1 MLAVVESATLFGIDS
16 LPIKVEIN
24 VATGVPAFTI
34 VGLPDA
40 AVQESRERVRH
51 LTFRVRWPFLRRRSR
66 FPSMD
71 LRDVC

>member
-40 AVQESRERVRH
+40 AVQESR
-51 LTFRVRWPFLRRRSR
+51 
-66 FPSMD
+66 
-71 LRDVC
+71 